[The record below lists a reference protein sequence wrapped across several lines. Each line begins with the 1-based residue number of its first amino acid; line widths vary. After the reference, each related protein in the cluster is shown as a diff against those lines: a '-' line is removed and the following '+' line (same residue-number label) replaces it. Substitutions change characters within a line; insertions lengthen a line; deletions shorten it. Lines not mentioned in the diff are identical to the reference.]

1 MCFYSYVQ
9 IENVMKSFYR
19 KLLDYTTTEVSDK
32 AKKVLLAFEKIEPQS
47 IVIGKDHMTGKI
59 VPVADLYDIQ
69 KGTVVRDGKEYKHRQ
84 ESWICLYSE
93 YNWTGLITATQ
104 DTYISLETKE
114 EFSENLRYDFTTDK
128 DIEGVYSVKH

>member
-19 KLLDYTTTEVSDK
+19 KLLDYTTTDAADK
-32 AKKVLLAFEKIEPQS
+32 TNKVLLAFEKTESES

-59 VPVADLYDIQ
+59 VPVADLYEIH
-69 KGTVVRDGKEYKHRQ
+69 KGTVVRDDKEYKYRQ

-104 DTYISLETKE
+104 DTYVSLETKE
-114 EFSENLRYDFTTDK
+114 EFSENLRYNFTTDR

>member
-9 IENVMKSFYR
+9 IENVIKSFYR
-19 KLLDYTTTEVSDK
+19 KLLDYTTTEVADK

-47 IVIGKDHMTGKI
+47 IVIGKDCMTGKI
-59 VPVADLYDIQ
+59 IPVADLYDIH

-104 DTYISLETKE
+104 DTYVSLETKE

>member
-19 KLLDYTTTEVSDK
+19 KLLDCTTTEVADK

-47 IVIGKDHMTGKI
+47 IVIGKDCMTGKI
-59 VPVADLYDIQ
+59 IPVADLYDIH
-69 KGTVVRDGKEYKHRQ
+69 KGTVVRDDKEYKHRQ

-104 DTYISLETKE
+104 DTYVSLETKE